1 MRDKRKKFVEL
12 AEKRVNRLL
21 KDIRLVGNLSNRSNY
36 SFSEEDIRKI
46 FTAIDNEMRAT
57 RKRFDSSGSSDE
69 TTFKL

>member
-12 AEKRVNRLL
+12 VEKRVNRLL

-36 SFSEEDIRKI
+36 SFSEDDVRKI
-46 FTAIDNEMRAT
+46 FMAIDNELRAT
-57 RKRFDSSGSSDE
+57 RKRFESSGSSDE